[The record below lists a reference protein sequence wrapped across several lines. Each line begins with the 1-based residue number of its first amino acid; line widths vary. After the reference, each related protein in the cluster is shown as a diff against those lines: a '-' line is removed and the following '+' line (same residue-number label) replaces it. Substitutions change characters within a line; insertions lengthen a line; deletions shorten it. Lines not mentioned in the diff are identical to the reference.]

1 MTIICFSHL
10 QWNFVYQR
18 PQHLLSRFA
27 ENYMVYFIE
36 EPLFHEE
43 KDCYTISNSEENV
56 HVIKQYLSNKDDGD
70 VYKRQHDLL
79 KAFLEQL
86 SISNYIFWYYSPMMY
101 LFSKQLDPALIVY
114 DCMDELSAFKFA
126 PARLKETEK
135 ELFDVADVVF
145 TGGHSLYQ
153 AKKHLHHNIYPF
165 PSSIEKEHFAKARIH
180 NQEPADQQHIS
191 YPRLGFFGVLDERFD
206 IELIREVA
214 TKKSEWNFILLGP
227 VVKINLDDLPRNEN
241 IFYLGTKSYNELPA
255 YISGWNI
262 ALVPF
267 ALNES
272 TRYISPTKTPEYLAA
287 GKPVISTAITDVVS
301 PYGEE
306 NLVSIIHSADEF
318 IEAAERI
325 LKQENK
331 NAWLKKVDAFLK
343 NNSWNNTF
351 EAMNDIIKKELAG
364 SKQHINSK
372 TITYV

>member
-126 PARLKETEK
+126 PAGLKETEK
-135 ELFDVADVVF
+135 ELIRLLPMLLLQAAIAYI
-145 TGGHSLYQ
+145 S

-165 PSSIEKEHFAKARIH
+165 P
-180 NQEPADQQHIS
+180 
-191 YPRLGFFGVLDERFD
+191 
-206 IELIREVA
+206 
-214 TKKSEWNFILLGP
+214 
-227 VVKINLDDLPRNEN
+227 
-241 IFYLGTKSYNELPA
+241 
-255 YISGWNI
+255 
-262 ALVPF
+262 
-267 ALNES
+267 
-272 TRYISPTKTPEYLAA
+272 
-287 GKPVISTAITDVVS
+287 
-301 PYGEE
+301 
-306 NLVSIIHSADEF
+306 
-318 IEAAERI
+318 
-325 LKQENK
+325 
-331 NAWLKKVDAFLK
+331 
-343 NNSWNNTF
+343 
-351 EAMNDIIKKELAG
+351 
-364 SKQHINSK
+364 KQH
-372 TITYV
+372 